1 MRKVLLKHF
10 KIYLRLVIET
20 EREISKRRR
29 SRMAKNFLSFQIAV
43 MEATEKIMDLLRML
57 ILLLPINISK
67 IKMSREG
74 IITIEEDIIIQSL
87 IKSTN

>member
-1 MRKVLLKHF
+1 
-10 KIYLRLVIET
+10 
-20 EREISKRRR
+20 
-29 SRMAKNFLSFQIAV
+29 MAKNFLSFQIAV